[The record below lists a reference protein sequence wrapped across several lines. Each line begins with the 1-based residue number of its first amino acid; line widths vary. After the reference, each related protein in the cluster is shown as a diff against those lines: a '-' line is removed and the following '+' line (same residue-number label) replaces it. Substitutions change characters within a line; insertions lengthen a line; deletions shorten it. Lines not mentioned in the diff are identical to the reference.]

1 MNHEPSTS
9 NILVAFMTAPNREE
23 ARLIART
30 VVEERL
36 AACCN
41 IAGAVESIYQWQGK
55 VEEAEEVLVIIKTTR
70 ERFPDLQ
77 RRVTELHSYDIPEL
91 IAMPITE
98 GLPGYLEWVGEVM
111 NDEL

>member
-1 MNHEPSTS
+1 
-9 NILVAFMTAPNREE
+9 
-23 ARLIART
+23 
-30 VVEERL
+30 
-36 AACCN
+36 
-41 IAGAVESIYQWQGK
+41 

-98 GLPGYLEWVGEVM
+98 GLPGYLGWVGGEVM
-111 NDEL
+111 KDE